1 MAAAISTQFYNRA
14 PVYVVDP
21 EAASQ
26 FLKRRIFDVEGIEL
40 AAVFHLLRYAGLTA
54 RSRGDRRVLLD
65 CRRAHTDPRRYVTT
79 AANNTWSLRRH
90 SDSL

>member
-40 AAVFHLLRYAGLTA
+40 AAVFHLLKICWTH
-54 RSRGDRRVLLD
+54 
-65 CRRAHTDPRRYVTT
+65 CTKPRR
-79 AANNTWSLRRH
+79 
-90 SDSL
+90 